1 MMLNYT
7 TIGYLAATL
16 STASF
21 LPQVWKT
28 WKSRSARDLS
38 LTMLLAFSFG
48 VFLWMIYGLAI
59 GATPVVVANAITL
72 VLALALVTMKL
83 TFKS

>member
-1 MMLNYT
+1 MSLVPLT
-7 TIGYLAATL
+7 GYVAATL
-16 STASF
+16 STLSF

-38 LTMLLAFSFG
+38 LGMLGFFSVG
-48 VFLWMIYGLAI
+48 VFLWLVYGLAI
-59 GATPVVVANAITL
+59 GAMPVIVANALTL
-72 VLALALVTMKL
+72 VLTLALVAMKL

>member
-38 LTMLLAFSFG
+38 LTMLLAFSLG